1 MSHPPPSPPP
11 SPLLSLDR
19 LSLNYGSVPA
29 VRAVSLDLRPGETL
43 SVVGESGSGKSSL
56 IRAAL
61 GLVPPTAGAV
71 RFDGRD
77 LKELRGG
84 EVKAFRRA
92 AQMIFQDPVAALS
105 PRMTIRNLLAEPL
118 RIHGVA
124 ERAAWP
130 GVLDLLRRV
139 GLPDSV
145 LDKHPHQISGGQA
158 RRVGIARALV
168 LRPRLLVA
176 DEPTAGLDVSVQGDI
191 VNLLVDLQR
200 GFGLTC
206 LMVSHNLDVVRV
218 MSDRVLVLYL
228 GRAVEVGPADR
239 LLDAPAHPYTRALLA
254 AVPRFDPLHRRR
266 VPPLPGE
273 VPSPRHPPSG
283 CAFHPRC
290 PLADDRC
297 RSEEPAERLLDEGR
311 RVACH
316 KPLQASQVAA

>member
-1 MSHPPPSPPP
+1 MSH
-11 SPLLSLDR
+11 PLLSLALLSLAG
-19 LSLNYGSVPA
+19 LSLNYGTVPA
-29 VRAVSLDLRPGETL
+29 VRAVSFDLHPGETL

-56 IRAAL
+56 IRTAL
-61 GLVPPTAGAV
+61 GLVPPTAGTV
-71 RFDGRD
+71 RFDGRGLGD
-77 LKELRGG
+77 LCGREA
-84 EVKAFRRA
+84 KAFRRD
-92 AQMIFQDPVAALS
+92 AQMIFQDPAAALS
-105 PRMTIRNLLAEPL
+105 PRMTVRSLLAEPL

-139 GLPDSV
+139 GLPESV

-176 DEPTAGLDVSVQGDI
+176 DEPTAGLDLSVQGDI

-200 GFGLTC
+200 DFGLTI
-206 LMVSHNLDVVRV
+206 LMVSHNLDVVRA

-228 GRAVEVGPADR
+228 GRAVEVGSAEHV
-239 LLDAPAHPYTRALLA
+239 LDAPAHPYTRALLA
-254 AVPRFDPLHRRR
+254 AVPRFDPGNRHRP
-266 VPPLPGE
+266 PPLPGE
-273 VPSPRHPPSG
+273 VPSPRTPPSG

-290 PLADDRC
+290 PLSDARC
-297 RSEEPAERLLDEGR
+297 RAEEPAERILTDGR

-316 KPLQASQVAA
+316 KPLHAVPAAV

>member
-1 MSHPPPSPPP
+1 MSH
-11 SPLLSLDR
+11 PLLSLALLSLDG
-19 LSLNYGSVPA
+19 LSLNYGTVPA
-29 VRAVSLDLRPGETL
+29 VRAVSLDLHPGETL

-56 IRAAL
+56 IRTAL
-61 GLVPPTAGAV
+61 GLVPPTAGTV
-71 RFDGRD
+71 RFDGRNLGD
-77 LKELRGG
+77 LRGR
-84 EVKAFRRA
+84 EAKAFRRD
-92 AQMIFQDPVAALS
+92 AQMIFQDPAAALS
-105 PRMTIRNLLAEPL
+105 PRMTVRSLLAEPL

-139 GLPDSV
+139 GLPETV

-176 DEPTAGLDVSVQGDI
+176 DEPTAGLDLSVQGDI

-200 GFGLTC
+200 DFGLTC
-206 LMVSHNLDVVRV
+206 LMVSHNLDVVRA

-228 GRAVEVGPADR
+228 GRAVEVGPAEHV
-239 LLDAPAHPYTRALLA
+239 LNTPAHPYTRALLA
-254 AVPRFDPLHRRR
+254 AVPRFDPGNRHRA
-266 VPPLPGE
+266 PPLPGE
-273 VPSPRHPPSG
+273 VPSPRTPPSG

-290 PLADDRC
+290 PLADARC
-297 RSEEPAERLLDEGR
+297 RAEEPAERILTDGR

-316 KPLQASQVAA
+316 KPLLASLAAA

>member
-1 MSHPPPSPPP
+1 MSH
-11 SPLLSLDR
+11 PLLSLDR
-19 LSLNYGSVPA
+19 LTLNYGTVPA
-29 VRAVSLDLRPGETL
+29 VRAVSFDLHPGETL

-56 IRAAL
+56 IRTAL
-61 GLVPPTAGAV
+61 GLVPATSGTV
-71 RFDGRD
+71 RFDGREV
-77 LKELRGG
+77 KGLRGR
-84 EVKAFRRA
+84 ETKAFRRD
-92 AQMIFQDPVAALS
+92 AQMIFQDPAAALS
-105 PRMTIRNLLAEPL
+105 PRMTVRNLLAEPL

-139 GLPDSV
+139 GLPESV

-176 DEPTAGLDVSVQGDI
+176 DEPTAGLDLSVQGDI

-200 GFGLTC
+200 DFGLTI
-206 LMVSHNLDVVRV
+206 LMVSHNLDVVRA

-228 GRAVEVGPADR
+228 GRVVEVGPADQV
-239 LLDAPAHPYTRALLA
+239 LSAPAHPYTRALLA
-254 AVPRFDPLHRRR
+254 AAPRFDPHHRHR

-273 VPSPRHPPSG
+273 VPSPRNPPPG

-290 PLADDRC
+290 PLGDDRC
-297 RSEEPAERLLDEGR
+297 RAEEPAERTTLTDGLADGR

-316 KPLQASQVAA
+316 KPLHASLAAA